1 MYPRHETEFSST
13 RCHCVVVYS
22 FKISSA
28 IAPWRHSWL
37 LRIKVVALFL
47 VVSLSLLIGSLPSP
61 NAGSSAFLPAR
72 TRGEAGRCSLLD
84 ANLQCGRGLHRISD
98 AKPISRNTKTPH
110 AAVSTFPEDGRIFE
124 RQVRLLQLKMPL
136 RVELVQ
142 RRVREQ
148 ANRQCKLR
156 VVREHVQIQP
166 ALSGRPVRLWRMIVW
181 MYEWFIHTCHSNII
195 SPFRWISNSLL
206 ISAHLAKTCRLSFVA
221 DCSLSL
227 SNKDTVQGF
236 AKEWRAHHTLPK
248 DRFNEFV
255 ETS

>member
-37 LRIKVVALFL
+37 LKIKVVALFL

-110 AAVSTFPEDGRIFE
+110 AAVSTFPEDGRILNDKCGSCNSKCPYGLNWCSGVCVNKQIESANCGWCGNTCKNNLPCQDGLCGYGEWLYECMSDSFTHAIQTSFLHFGE
-124 RQVRLLQLKMPL
+124 FLTHTANISSSGKNLQIEFRSRL
-136 RVELVQ
+136 
-142 RRVREQ
+142 
-148 ANRQCKLR
+148 
-156 VVREHVQIQP
+156 
-166 ALSGRPVRLWRMIVW
+166 
-181 MYEWFIHTCHSNII
+181 
-195 SPFRWISNSLL
+195 
-206 ISAHLAKTCRLSFVA
+206 
-221 DCSLSL
+221 
-227 SNKDTVQGF
+227 F
-236 AKEWRAHHTLPK
+236 AQ
-248 DRFNEFV
+248 
-255 ETS
+255 S